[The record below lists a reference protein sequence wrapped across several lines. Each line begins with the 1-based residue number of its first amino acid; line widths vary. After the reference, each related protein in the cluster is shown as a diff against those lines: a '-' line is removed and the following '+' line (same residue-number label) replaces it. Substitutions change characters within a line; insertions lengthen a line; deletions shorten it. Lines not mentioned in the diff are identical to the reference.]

1 MLQSNPCSLLEIS
14 QHISSIFCL
23 LLTCDFYVKFTC
35 LLSFFSYFPPCLL
48 LCACPSSVIS
58 GYCTSHSVLTTQ
70 LTVFWPPHCSS
81 CTNPCLYVTH
91 TSTNSQG
98 ASGLDG
104 KPGLR
109 VSLTWINFIPQLPSP
124 CRNQKDKLDKPCLM
138 GASRVDIN
146 NDSFQKVIPL
156 LIVSI

>member
-1 MLQSNPCSLLEIS
+1 MPAVILMLQSNPCSLLEIS
-14 QHISSIFCL
+14 QHLSSIFCF
-23 LLTCDFYVKFTC
+23 LLTCDFCVKFTC
-35 LLSFFSYFPPCLL
+35 LLSFFLL
-48 LCACPSSVIS
+48 LSTLPAPLCLSFICVSVIS
-58 GYCTSHSVLTTQ
+58 GYCTSRSVLTTQ

-109 VSLTWINFIPQLPSP
+109 VSLT
-124 CRNQKDKLDKPCLM
+124 
-138 GASRVDIN
+138 
-146 NDSFQKVIPL
+146 
-156 LIVSI
+156 